1 MTDAVLVAVL
11 SCAGTLFGTIGGII
25 AAQKLVNFRLQEL
38 EKKVE
43 KHNNLVER
51 MVEVE
56 ARTKGNTR
64 RIEAL
69 ENKTEHL
76 SDQIVEVKSND

>member
-11 SCAGTLFGTIGGII
+11 SCAGTLVGTLGGIL

-56 ARTKGNTR
+56 QRAKGNTR

-69 ENKTEHL
+69 EGKTDHL
-76 SDQIVEVKSND
+76 IDKLVEVQSNE